1 MLHFIKMENSLHFKN
16 IFTQTLQAD
25 WLQKNNARLDVLRL
39 DKFHEVISGNKWF
52 KLKYYLSDA
61 KQKNCDTIGTFGGAF
76 SNHIVATA
84 FACHEEGLKCI
95 GIIRGEEP
103 AVLSHTLQTA
113 KSYGMQLEF
122 VTRALY
128 NDTNVIKEAFEN
140 VYWIEEGG
148 YGANGV
154 KGAKEILDF
163 CNEPG
168 KYSHIICA
176 VGTGT
181 MMAGIIQAV
190 NLNQTVIGVSV
201 MKGNYTLTE
210 KVEALLQTTDKHKSY
225 SIEQDYH
232 FGGYAKHPPE
242 LIEFMNEVWK
252 QHQLPTDI
260 VYTSKTFYGV
270 QQMIINNTIPE
281 DSNVLMIHSGGLQGN
296 FSLPEKTLDF

>member
-1 MLHFIKMENSLHFKN
+1 
-16 IFTQTLQAD
+16 
-25 WLQKNNARLDVLRL
+25 
-39 DKFHEVISGNKWF
+39 
-52 KLKYYLSDA
+52 
-61 KQKNCDTIGTFGGAF
+61 
-76 SNHIVATA
+76 
-84 FACHEEGLKCI
+84 
-95 GIIRGEEP
+95 
-103 AVLSHTLQTA
+103 
-113 KSYGMQLEF
+113 
-122 VTRALY
+122 
-128 NDTNVIKEAFEN
+128 
-140 VYWIEEGG
+140 
-148 YGANGV
+148 
-154 KGAKEILDF
+154 
-163 CNEPG
+163 
-168 KYSHIICA
+168 
-176 VGTGT
+176 